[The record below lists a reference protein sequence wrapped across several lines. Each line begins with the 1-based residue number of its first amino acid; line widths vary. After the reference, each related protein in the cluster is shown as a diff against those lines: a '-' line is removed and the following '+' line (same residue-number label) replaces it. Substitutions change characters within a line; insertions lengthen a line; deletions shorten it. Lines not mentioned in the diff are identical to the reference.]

1 MRAIQISSFGNPTD
15 VLELIDI
22 PEHPQPDA
30 GQALIGVEFAPVNH
44 NDLLLIRGTFHWT
57 PSLPYLVGNEGVG
70 RVLAVGPT
78 VSNVKVGDRVVLPI
92 YSNTW
97 QERVLVS
104 AHGLAAVPPEADV
117 QQLSMV
123 RINPTAAALMLSEYV
138 DLKPGDWVIQ
148 NPSNSG
154 VGRAV
159 IAFGKARGLRLINL
173 VRRQEDIAAVEAAGG
188 EVVLVDDERVL
199 DQIAKVVGDGRVR
212 LALDGLGGA
221 ATARLA
227 SALSQHGELVGYS
240 FMAGYAAPGDFRPL
254 MNKDIT
260 LHSFYE
266 GRHEYDTKIPGILRE
281 ATALIA
287 AGTLHVP
294 IAATYPLTAIKE
306 AVAHA
311 ERGGGKVLLDLQKV

>member
-1 MRAIQISSFGNPTD
+1 MLAIQISSFGNPTD
-15 VLELIDI
+15 VIELIDI
-22 PEHPQPDA
+22 PEPPQPDA
-30 GQALIGVEFAPVNH
+30 GQALVGVEFAPINH
-44 NDLLLIRGTFHWT
+44 NDLLLIKGTFHWT
-57 PSLPYLVGNEGVG
+57 PSLPYVVGNEGVG

-78 VSNVKVGDRVVLPI
+78 VSNVKVGDRVVLPL

-97 QERVLVS
+97 QKRVLVS
-104 AHGLAAVPPEADV
+104 ARGLVALPPEANV
-117 QQLSMV
+117 QQLSML

-159 IAFGKARGLRLINL
+159 VAFGKARGLRLINL
-173 VRRQEDIAAVEAAGG
+173 VRRQEAVAEVEAAGG
-188 EVVLVDDERVL
+188 EVVLVDDEHAL
-199 DQIAKVVGDGRVR
+199 DQITKAVGDGRVR
-212 LALDGLGGA
+212 LALDGVGGA

-240 FMAGYAAPGDFRPL
+240 FMGGSAAPGDFRPV

-266 GRHEYDTKIPGILRE
+266 GRSQYDAKIHGILRE
-281 ATALIA
+281 ATAMIR
-287 AGTLHVP
+287 AGTLHIP

-306 AVAHA
+306 AVARA
-311 ERGGGKVLLDLQKV
+311 ERGGGKVLLSALKA